1 MVGTGT
7 LALVAVALAASFF
20 AAWAIGAGSS
30 GSTPFAPAVGANAIT
45 TMRAAFIVGI
55 VAFAGAVLQGA
66 AVTETIG
73 QDLIIGE
80 TLTPL
85 AAAVALTISA
95 LAIAAGVFKGYP
107 IATAF
112 AISGGVAGVGIAMGG
127 DPAWQRYGEITA
139 YWILTPVF
147 VTPVAYLVTKLLR
160 TEKYSEVIVL
170 TLLSTIVGFTIAHM
184 EFLLLGSDGEQESVA
199 SRIAQDL
206 LPVSRLLGLA
216 LATLLIAG
224 LVAAIV
230 LRSARK
236 DIVRSQQ
243 RFLLALG
250 VLVAFTAGGG
260 KVGLAVGPLL
270 PLMDDLF
277 TRPMITPVLIFGGF
291 GMLLGTWMVASRM
304 IKALSQDYSS
314 LGPRRSVGVL
324 IPSFVI
330 AQIGIFF
337 GIPMSFN
344 QIFIFSMLG
353 AGIAAGSGGV
363 SQKKI
368 LYTVLAWIG
377 SLVFSFVVGY
387 GVYLGVSALLGV
399 E

>member
-1 MVGTGT
+1 MVA
-7 LALVAVALAASFF
+7 LATILLLTVALAASFF

-30 GSTPFAPAVGANAIT
+30 GATPFAPAVGANAIT
-45 TMRAAFIVGI
+45 TMRAAFIVGL
-55 VAFAGAVLQGA
+55 VAFLGAVLQGA

-73 QDLIIGE
+73 QDLIVGE

-85 AAAVALTISA
+85 AATVALSISA

-139 YWILTPVF
+139 YWVLTPVF
-147 VTPVAYLVTKLLR
+147 VTPVAYVVTKLLR
-160 TEKYSEVIVL
+160 NENYSELVVL
-170 TLLSTIVGFTIAHM
+170 SLLSSVVGLTIANM
-184 EFLLLGSDGEQESVA
+184 EFLLLGSDGQQESIA
-199 SRIAQDL
+199 SRIAMDL
-206 LPVSRLLGLA
+206 LPFSRTVGVVATSILIAGFVSGIVFRSARRNLVASQQNFLLGLG
-216 LATLLIAG
+216 I
-224 LVAAIV
+224 
-230 LRSARK
+230 
-236 DIVRSQQ
+236 
-243 RFLLALG
+243 
-250 VLVAFTAGGG
+250 LVAFTAGGG

-270 PLMDDLF
+270 PLLEDLF
-277 TRPMITPVLIFGGF
+277 ARPMITPVLIFGAV

-337 GIPMSFN
+337 GLPMSFN
-344 QIFIFSMLG
+344 QIFIFAMLG
-353 AGIAAGSGGV
+353 AGYAAGGDTV
-363 SQKKI
+363 SQKKMF
-368 LYTVLAWIG
+368 YTVVAWVA

-387 GVYLGVSALLGV
+387 GVYLGVSELLGV
-399 E
+399 A